1 MPHLKFEEAVV
12 AQTGSLLVA
21 GLDEAGR
28 GAIAGPVVAAAAILP
43 LDQPKMIARLA
54 EVDDSKKLT
63 ARKREQLYGLIVEVA
78 LTFGIADASAGEIDQ
93 YGIIAATRLA
103 MGRAAAL
110 LDPSPSYLL
119 IDGRIKLKEPA
130 LPQQSLIRGDA
141 ISLSIAAA
149 SILAKVTRDKL
160 MVDYSGQYPVYGFAQ
175 HKGYCTSQHVA
186 TLTRVGPCHIHRHSF
201 APIRQPLL

>member
-1 MPHLKFEEAVV
+1 MPHLNVEETVV

-28 GAIAGPVVAAAAILP
+28 GAIAGPVVAAAVILP

-63 ARKREQLYGLIVEVA
+63 AKKREQLYGLIAEVA

-110 LDPSPSYLL
+110 LDPTPSYLL
-119 IDGRIKLKEPA
+119 IDGRIKLREPA

-141 ISLSIAAA
+141 TSLSIAAA

-186 TLTRVGPCHIHRHSF
+186 TLTQVGPCHIHRHSF